1 MNAVFAAL
9 LGFALGSI
17 PFGLILTRAAGL
29 GDVRKIGSGSIG
41 ATNVL
46 RTGNKGLAAATLL
59 LDAGKG
65 VAAVAIGRELGGEI
79 AGIVSGTAAFVGH
92 CFPIWL
98 RFRGGKGVATILG
111 IALAAAPLAGLIA
124 LRVWL
129 GGALLTRFSSV
140 GGMLAALACAGAG
153 WWLAGN
159 GGRTGHRP
167 RGVATSSTTAEPE
180 E

>member
-1 MNAVFAAL
+1 M
-9 LGFALGSI
+9 
-17 PFGLILTRAAGL
+17 GLSGGL
-29 GDVRKIGSGSIG
+29 
-41 ATNVL
+41 AT
-46 RTGNKGLAAATLL
+46 GMPAAAT
-59 LDAGKG
+59 
-65 VAAVAIGRELGGEI
+65 VVC
-79 AGIVSGTAAFVGH
+79 GIVGAVVSVWVTHGEAFELSGKWFGKVLGLTALYFLCGLFGARGIITGGAGSDVGMIAAAARMPEWVL
-92 CFPIWL
+92 C
-98 RFRGGKGVATILG
+98 GG

-124 LRVWL
+124 LLVWL